1 MAISNNDVRKDE
13 FILLLSE
20 NRGNDVVSYRVL
32 CRALSILF
40 AFLFLILSFSRAE
53 AMDLIEFEQKLAEYQ
68 REPGVRAEALIKQS
82 DRLRRTDTGL
92 ARQYEVPLTRILQYG
107 VVLDDTVNLYKSIY
121 FLQRTKNANNYKVFS
136 EAKARKLMSSE
147 PPYSFLSYLNLV
159 REIDACRSELQKQ
172 KNMLAYGKS
181 RISNTMEERGKYERA
196 FRLLVSKINDEGK
209 VKSPRTEGELLE
221 IKALLELNFAN
232 ETLYKVSC
240 ELADSCIDKLNDEL
254 AEWDPLLIKVRANVR
269 FGDKDYAQLDAKAFA
284 GIEAMNE
291 TIKRLESR
299 YGELEKKSKG
309 NVASLSENW
318 ITIERGLIEDEIL
331 ELLDMTVYQS
341 TIRLLYR
348 GMEDLLSGNLDLG
361 EQKKLLSKTQQLV
374 DDIDFTISDSNGLA
388 QFLRQKK
395 ELAENQGD
403 YSSFEDREYVAT
415 RRDFL
420 ENLNAY
426 NLRRISHMTYAGSM
440 REQALM
446 LLGEMECIIKSNNK
460 SADVVTKVWYDY
472 FDDIMDFEL
481 WHFGDMPLTVKSL
494 LKAVAAF
501 ITGLALT
508 YFLLHIF
515 RRRIK
520 KKNLLTGHGFLIAQ
534 NIIYAFGFVLS
545 LILSLW
551 FLNIPM
557 AAFAFVG
564 GFVAVALGLG
574 GQKIVGDFLSG
585 MMILFQGKIRIGD
598 DVIIEDRRG
607 IVKDIT
613 IQHTI
618 IRCQKSK
625 DFIISNSK
633 LQSTSF
639 VNLTL
644 GDTILRVDVPIQISR
659 NNDISKIS
667 DIIQDVLDKDEY
679 VLKKPES
686 KILFEN
692 FERFSIKVTVRFFTD
707 LKINDDEYTASDV
720 RSEILRRFKEENVVM
735 VNPAVTAQDAE
746 SEHCKA

>member
-1 MAISNNDVRKDE
+1 M
-13 FILLLSE
+13 
-20 NRGNDVVSYRVL
+20 
-32 CRALSILF
+32 
-40 AFLFLILSFSRAE
+40 
-53 AMDLIEFEQKLAEYQ
+53 
-68 REPGVRAEALIKQS
+68 
-82 DRLRRTDTGL
+82 
-92 ARQYEVPLTRILQYG
+92 
-107 VVLDDTVNLYKSIY
+107 
-121 FLQRTKNANNYKVFS
+121 
-136 EAKARKLMSSE
+136 
-147 PPYSFLSYLNLV
+147 
-159 REIDACRSELQKQ
+159 
-172 KNMLAYGKS
+172 
-181 RISNTMEERGKYERA
+181 
-196 FRLLVSKINDEGK
+196 
-209 VKSPRTEGELLE
+209 
-221 IKALLELNFAN
+221 
-232 ETLYKVSC
+232 
-240 ELADSCIDKLNDEL
+240 
-254 AEWDPLLIKVRANVR
+254 
-269 FGDKDYAQLDAKAFA
+269 
-284 GIEAMNE
+284 
-291 TIKRLESR
+291 
-299 YGELEKKSKG
+299 
-309 NVASLSENW
+309 ASLSENW

-494 LKAVAAF
+494 FKAVAAF